1 MSRVR
6 SDLKARIDRAVAEL
20 TASQSRRAEVEA
32 RMEALL
38 RPL

>member
-6 SDLKARIDRAVAEL
+6 NDLKARIDRAVAEL
-20 TASQSRRAEVEA
+20 TVSQNRRAEVEA